1 MYAKSGIS
9 SITCMDVNT
18 LGPLTVLPQLVLF
31 SNFNSQILKLER
43 WTHPNR
49 YKTYPSNF
57 ILHIICFQGIFLAI
71 LYCFLNS
78 EVQEVIRR
86 HWNRFMTKH
95 DIYRRAADGT
105 ESTPFKNLCA
115 RRETLTVSHDT
126 KRLSKSELN
135 PTEIVPMRQNLD
147 GSYELGSD
155 LVSLYIGIHITRLSV
170 LFWSCLPKLIFSLL
184 KMAHFLCFLGKSTT

>member
-1 MYAKSGIS
+1 M
-9 SITCMDVNT
+9 
-18 LGPLTVLPQLVLF
+18 F
-31 SNFNSQILKLER
+31 
-43 WTHPNR
+43 
-49 YKTYPSNF
+49 
-57 ILHIICFQGIFLAI
+57 FQGIFLAI

-95 DIYRRAADGT
+95 DIYRRRAADGT

-115 RRETLTVSHDT
+115 RRETLTVSHDA

-135 PTEIVPMRQNLD
+135 PTEIIPMRQNLD

-155 LVSLYIGIHITRLSV
+155 LVCNIILSV
-170 LFWSCLPKLIFSLL
+170 STYTLPVKIVYLENLMLTPTDCTMKIVV
-184 KMAHFLCFLGKSTT
+184 

>member
-1 MYAKSGIS
+1 
-9 SITCMDVNT
+9 
-18 LGPLTVLPQLVLF
+18 
-31 SNFNSQILKLER
+31 
-43 WTHPNR
+43 
-49 YKTYPSNF
+49 
-57 ILHIICFQGIFLAI
+57 
-71 LYCFLNS
+71 
-78 EVQEVIRR
+78 
-86 HWNRFMTKH
+86 MTKH

-155 LVSLYIGIHITRLSV
+155 LVCNIILSV
-170 LFWSCLPKLIFSLL
+170 STYTLPVKIIYLENPMLMPTDCAI
-184 KMAHFLCFLGKSTT
+184 KTVV